1 LNDALDHI
9 RAKFGDAAGTSGG
22 RAATSRVVNHHRVK
36 LALAPLAASALIFSL
51 AACGSDD
58 DGSSDT
64 VAETPETTMV
74 DDMDDDMASGTTMA
88 DDMDDDMDDMEE
100 MPGGEAT
107 AGDITVTDAWVRQP
121 AEGQSASAAY
131 GMITNNG
138 DADIT
143 LVGGSVPFGATVEI
157 HETLMDDSGT
167 MQMQEREDGF
177 VIAAGATFALEP
189 GGPHIMFLD
198 IDPADFVGAIDVT
211 MIFDDG
217 TELTVTAPVRSIGG
231 MDMDMDMDMGDDMD
245 DDMTETTDG

>member
-1 LNDALDHI
+1 
-9 RAKFGDAAGTSGG
+9 
-22 RAATSRVVNHHRVK
+22 VNLHRVK
-36 LALAPLAASALIFSL
+36 LVLAPLAASALIFSL

-58 DGSSDT
+58 DASSDT
-64 VAETPETTMV
+64 IAETSETTLA
-74 DDMDDDMASGTTMA
+74 DDMADDTASGTTMA
-88 DDMDDDMDDMEE
+88 DEMDDETDDEMDDMEE

-107 AGDITVTDAWVRQP
+107 VGDITVTDAWVRQP
-121 AEGQSASAAY
+121 AEGQTASAAY

-138 DADIT
+138 DTDIT

-177 VIAAGATFALEP
+177 VIAAGETFTLEP
-189 GGPHIMFLD
+189 GGPHIMMLD
-198 IDPADFVGAIDVT
+198 IDPADFVGEIDVT

-217 TELTVTAPVRSIGG
+217 TELTVTAPVRSIDG
-231 MDMDMDMDMGDDMD
+231 MDMETGDDMDDMD